1 MPSSSLSSGG
11 RPPSPGGRLRRSGSR
26 WKVRPGVRSR
36 GQPEQPGP
44 RRWPRRFVTPETP
57 SSRSRRARAS
67 CRLSSVHQEG
77 SAVALNAPSHS
88 GTQITDVGNEFL
100 SDPSDPTAGRVAM
113 ARELASENV
122 RMIADP
128 APLGLGCFA
137 LTTFLL
143 SLFNA
148 GLLPATGEPIVFGVA
163 LAYGGV
169 AQVLAG
175 MWEFRKGNVFG
186 ATAFTSYGAFWL
198 SFWAF
203 VTFYAADIAD
213 ADDRGT
219 AVGWYL
225 IGWGLFTVVLWVA
238 SLRTTAVLALLFTF
252 LAATFFLL
260 GIGDVAQNKAL
271 VTLGGYLGLVT
282 AAVAWYA
289 CLAGVTAST
298 FGRTVL
304 PTPPLYKL

>member
-1 MPSSSLSSGG
+1 MAPNAA
-11 RPPSPGGRLRRSGSR
+11 PHPGAEII
-26 WKVRPGVRSR
+26 P
-36 GQPEQPGP
+36 
-44 RRWPRRFVTPETP
+44 
-57 SSRSRRARAS
+57 A
-67 CRLSSVHQEG
+67 
-77 SAVALNAPSHS
+77 
-88 GTQITDVGNEFL
+88 GNEFL
-100 SDPSDPTAGRVAM
+100 ADLSDPTAGRVAM

-148 GLLPATGEPIVFGVA
+148 GLLPAAGESIVFGVA

-203 VTFYAADIAD
+203 VTFYSADIPD
-213 ADDRGT
+213 ATTRAT

-225 IGWGLFTVVLWVA
+225 IAWGLFTVVLWVA
-238 SLRTTAVLALLFTF
+238 SLRTTAVLALLFTL
-252 LAATFFLL
+252 LAVTFFVL
-260 GIGDVAQNKAL
+260 GAGDVAHNGGL
-271 VTLGGYLGLVT
+271 TTLGGYLGLVT

-289 CLAGVTAST
+289 CLAGVSAST
-298 FGRTVL
+298 FGRAVL
-304 PTPPLYKL
+304 PNPPLYKL

>member
-1 MPSSSLSSGG
+1 VL
-11 RPPSPGGRLRRSGSR
+11 
-26 WKVRPGVRSR
+26 
-36 GQPEQPGP
+36 
-44 RRWPRRFVTPETP
+44 
-57 SSRSRRARAS
+57 A
-67 CRLSSVHQEG
+67 SSVHQEG
-77 SAVALNAPSHS
+77 SAVAPNAAPHP
-88 GTQITDVGNEFL
+88 GAPTIPAGNEFL
-100 SDPSDPTAGRVAM
+100 ADLSDPTAGRVAM

-148 GLLPATGEPIVFGVA
+148 GLVPAAGEPIVLGVA

-203 VTFYAADIAD
+203 VTFYAADIPD
-213 ADDRGT
+213 APTRAT

-225 IGWGLFTVVLWVA
+225 IAWGLFTVVMWVA
-238 SLRTTAVLALLFTF
+238 SLRTTAVLALLFTL
-252 LAATFFLL
+252 LAVTFFVL
-260 GIGDVAQNKAL
+260 GTGDLSHNDGLTAV
-271 VTLGGYLGLVT
+271 GGYLGLVT
-282 AAVAWYA
+282 ALVAWYA
-289 CLAGVTAST
+289 CLAGVSAST
-298 FGRTVL
+298 FGRAVL
-304 PTPPLYKL
+304 PNPPLYKL

>member
-1 MPSSSLSSGG
+1 MAPNAA
-11 RPPSPGGRLRRSGSR
+11 PHPG
-26 WKVRPGVRSR
+26 
-36 GQPEQPGP
+36 
-44 RRWPRRFVTPETP
+44 
-57 SSRSRRARAS
+57 
-67 CRLSSVHQEG
+67 
-77 SAVALNAPSHS
+77 AP
-88 GTQITDVGNEFL
+88 TIPAGNEFL
-100 SDPSDPTAGRVAM
+100 ADLSDPTAGRVAM

-148 GLLPATGEPIVFGVA
+148 GLVPAAGEPIVLGVA
-163 LAYGGV
+163 LAYGGL

-203 VTFYAADIAD
+203 VTFYAADIPD
-213 ADDRGT
+213 ATTRAT

-225 IGWGLFTVVLWVA
+225 IAWGLFTVVMWVA
-238 SLRTTAVLALLFTF
+238 SLRTTAVLALLFTL
-252 LAATFFLL
+252 LAVTFFVL
-260 GIGDVAQNKAL
+260 GTGDLSHNDGLTAV
-271 VTLGGYLGLVT
+271 GGYLGLVT
-282 AAVAWYA
+282 ALVAWYPR
-289 CLAGVTAST
+289 LAGVSAST
-298 FGRTVL
+298 FGRAVL
-304 PTPPLYKL
+304 PNPPLYKL

>member
-1 MPSSSLSSGG
+1 MAPNAA
-11 RPPSPGGRLRRSGSR
+11 PHPG
-26 WKVRPGVRSR
+26 
-36 GQPEQPGP
+36 
-44 RRWPRRFVTPETP
+44 
-57 SSRSRRARAS
+57 
-67 CRLSSVHQEG
+67 
-77 SAVALNAPSHS
+77 AP
-88 GTQITDVGNEFL
+88 TIPAGNEFL
-100 SDPSDPTAGRVAM
+100 ADLSDPTAGRVAM

-148 GLLPATGEPIVFGVA
+148 GLVPAAGEPIVLGVA

-203 VTFYAADIAD
+203 VTFYAADIPD
-213 ADDRGT
+213 ATTRAT

-225 IGWGLFTVVLWVA
+225 IAWGLFTVVMWVA
-238 SLRTTAVLALLFTF
+238 SLRTTAVLALLFTL
-252 LAATFFLL
+252 LAVTFFVL
-260 GIGDVAQNKAL
+260 GTGDLSHNDGLTAV
-271 VTLGGYLGLVT
+271 GGYLGLVT
-282 AAVAWYA
+282 ALVAWYA
-289 CLAGVTAST
+289 CLAGVSAST
-298 FGRTVL
+298 FGRAVL
-304 PTPPLYKL
+304 PNPPLYKL

>member
-1 MPSSSLSSGG
+1 MAVNATPQTET
-11 RPPSPGGRLRRSGSR
+11 
-26 WKVRPGVRSR
+26 KTAGVDK
-36 GQPEQPGP
+36 P
-44 RRWPRRFVTPETP
+44 
-57 SSRSRRARAS
+57 
-67 CRLSSVHQEG
+67 
-77 SAVALNAPSHS
+77 
-88 GTQITDVGNEFL
+88 FL
-100 SDPSDPTAGRVAM
+100 ADLSDPTAGRVAM

-148 GLLPATGEPIVFGVA
+148 GLLPETGEPIVFGLA
-163 LAYGGV
+163 LAYGGA

-203 VTFYAADIAD
+203 VTFYAADIPD
-213 ADDRGT
+213 ATERAT
-219 AVGWYL
+219 VVGWYL
-225 IGWGLFTVVLWVA
+225 IGWGIFTLIMWVA
-238 SLRTTAVLALLFTF
+238 SLRTTAVLALLFTL
-252 LAATFFLL
+252 LATTFFVL
-260 GIGDVAQNKAL
+260 GIGDVAHSEGL
-271 VTLGGYLGLVT
+271 VRIGGYLGLVT

-289 CLAGVTAST
+289 CMAGVSAST

-304 PTPPLYKL
+304 PNPPLYKL

>member
-1 MPSSSLSSGG
+1 VISPS
-11 RPPSPGGRLRRSGSR
+11 
-26 WKVRPGVRSR
+26 VD
-36 GQPEQPGP
+36 
-44 RRWPRRFVTPETP
+44 
-57 SSRSRRARAS
+57 
-67 CRLSSVHQEG
+67 QEG
-77 SAVALNAPSHS
+77 SAVALNAGPQP
-88 GTQITDVGNEFL
+88 GTQTTDVGNEFL
-100 SDPSDPTAGRVAM
+100 ADLSDPTAGRVAM

-148 GLLPATGEPIVFGVA
+148 GLLPVEGEPIVSGVA
-163 LAYGGV
+163 LAYGG
-169 AQVLAG
+169 AIQVLAG

-213 ADDRGT
+213 ADDRET
-219 AVGWYL
+219 VVGWYL
-225 IGWGLFTVVLWVA
+225 ISWGIFTVIMWVA
-238 SLRTTAVLALLFTF
+238 ALRTTAVLAVLFTL

-260 GIGDVAQNKAL
+260 GFGDAAHNDGLTTV
-271 VTLGGYLGLVT
+271 GGYLGLVT

-289 CLAGVTAST
+289 CLAGVSAST
-298 FGRTVL
+298 FGRAVL
-304 PTPPLYKL
+304 PNPPLYKL